1 MELTKEQA
9 KEFLEKQE
17 ALELE
22 EAAKELEAFLKERN
36 LMIDVEIVYTPEKGF
51 KKGLRLLK
59 C

>member
-51 KKGLRLLK
+51 KKDLRLLK

>member
-9 KEFLEKQE
+9 KELIEKQE

-22 EAAKELEAFLKERN
+22 ETAKELEAFLKEIN
-36 LMIDVEIVYTPEKGF
+36 LMIEVEKIYTPEKGF

>member
-22 EAAKELEAFLKERN
+22 EAEMKKELKIDIENDSLK
-36 LMIDVEIVYTPEKGF
+36 
-51 KKGLRLLK
+51 
-59 C
+59 